1 MVLCVTYASNLIV
14 YFPLNRL
21 FFSSIKNKVVQL
33 LAIQIGFSNC
43 QVIFKPL
50 LTYSLKKNLNL
61 EIPFLL
67 LLGSW
72 TSQFYFSSARITG
85 ADEKWPRAHN
95 VSNSWVPFL
104 KWIPQSS
111 NSLPSTFS
119 LRLTL
124 NISFDPLRCLC
135 VILLLQICW
144 IFLLLD
150 LANVLC

>member
-1 MVLCVTYASNLIV
+1 M
-14 YFPLNRL
+14 L
-21 FFSSIKNKVVQL
+21 FKTL
-33 LAIQIGFSNC
+33 L
-43 QVIFKPL
+43 K
-50 LTYSLKKNLNL
+50 YSLKKNLNL

-67 LLGSW
+67 LFGSW

-95 VSNSWVPFL
+95 VSNSWVHFL

-150 LANVLC
+150 LANVLCYVISPFLQDKRFTLQKRSVFICSVAHLLLLTFRKCK